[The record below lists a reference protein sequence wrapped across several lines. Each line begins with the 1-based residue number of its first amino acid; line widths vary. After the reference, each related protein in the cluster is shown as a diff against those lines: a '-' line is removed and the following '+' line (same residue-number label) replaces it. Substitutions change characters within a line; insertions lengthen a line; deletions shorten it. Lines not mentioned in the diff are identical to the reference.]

1 MNRAKQLRKLA
12 KILSAADVCT
22 SRKQAQKLLKKAL
35 KVDRKLN
42 EDGRS
47 DRGLQHG
54 LEEPRDSDD

>member
-1 MNRAKQLRKLA
+1 MNKAKQHRKLA
-12 KILSAADVCT
+12 KILSEAGVCT

-47 DRGLQHG
+47 D
-54 LEEPRDSDD
+54 

>member
-1 MNRAKQLRKLA
+1 MNKAKQHRKLA
-12 KILSAADVCT
+12 KILSEADVCT

-47 DRGLQHG
+47 D
-54 LEEPRDSDD
+54 